1 MSKTNDPF
9 FQGGRYGGKTAMQLE
24 GLSVI
29 LNMPKAL
36 ESRYDANG
44 REVEQGLP
52 PYNPRAAFQV
62 DDYPAAPKEWLRS
75 EPGQLSFMVPVV
87 EEYGMWLDF
96 NHNFEHS
103 HDVAVVVST
112 QGVNAVT
119 GLKTDAMR
127 LEQYRDKCPVHNVPF
142 GGNRRCE
149 QCGFDWPSQNYLA
162 TTACRRPYLWLDG
175 FRASN
180 GETRQWVFTKD
191 EDRSVAKAIIGAER
205 VHALGIAFFLSKEP
219 KPTPPP
225 MSRLRSRGIAT
236 LGGGGFASATYGGAT
251 RSLRMGPE
259 ECVDPVERFE
269 ICLLY
274 TSPSPRDSI
283 ASRMPS
289 SA

>member
-96 NHNFEHS
+96 NHNFVSRLFATHRRDDVDGAADFYVVHFDQNIADLQASVFCRRILDHATDGCGVITLFHLYAEHWPVRIQFHLTPQS
-103 HDVAVVVST
+103 APSFT
-112 QGVNAVT
+112 T
-119 GLKTDAMR
+119 LKLFPIT
-127 LEQYRDKCPVHNVPF
+127 LEQRDRHVTI
-142 GGNRRCE
+142 
-149 QCGFDWPSQNYLA
+149 L
-162 TTACRRPYLWLDG
+162 
-175 FRASN
+175 
-180 GETRQWVFTKD
+180 
-191 EDRSVAKAIIGAER
+191 
-205 VHALGIAFFLSKEP
+205 
-219 KPTPPP
+219 
-225 MSRLRSRGIAT
+225 
-236 LGGGGFASATYGGAT
+236 
-251 RSLRMGPE
+251 
-259 ECVDPVERFE
+259 VD
-269 ICLLY
+269 
-274 TSPSPRDSI
+274 
-283 ASRMPS
+283 
-289 SA
+289 